1 MEQTEIQAGLSLQVS
16 HKGNLVFS
24 SQGKWLYPLFDLGE
38 FLAKE
43 NFPVEELLLVDK
55 IAGKAAA
62 FLIVRM
68 GFVHIH
74 LKLISKGALE
84 VFNRFGRAVTFDQEV
99 DSIQCKT
106 EQLVSSKDDP
116 EQVWQ
121 MLRRRAGR
129 VMGLELKVEGVKLV
143 LEGKEVLKNIDLQLS
158 KGDHVVIKG
167 PNGAGKTSLLK
178 AILGLVPVSEG
189 RISVGGLWVGGREWG
204 RKRNCVG
211 YVDQNQAK
219 NTFPVLASEVVE
231 IGLATRRFSV
241 AETRHR
247 VEIAMRRTG
256 CFHLAQTPYFS
267 LSGGEKQ
274 RVALARC
281 LCQEASLLLFDE
293 PTSFLDQESKEDL
306 KNLLLELWSNEAPSI
321 IIVSHDHQWIDPL
334 KWPVYELNNGML
346 TRMEK

>member
-1 MEQTEIQAGLSLQVS
+1 MKINEIPVEISLQVT
-16 HKGNLVFS
+16 HNGNLVFR

-38 FLAKE
+38 FLAKQ
-43 NFPVEELLLVDK
+43 NYLIEELTLVDK

-68 GFVHIH
+68 GFTHIH

-84 VFNRFGRAVTFDQEV
+84 VFSRFGRKVTFDQIVEN
-99 DSIQCKT
+99 IQCKT
-106 EQLVSSKDDP
+106 EQLVSSNDDP
-116 EQVWQ
+116 ELVWQ

-129 VMGLELKVEGVKLV
+129 VSGLELKVEGVKFE
-143 LEGKEVLKNIDLQLS
+143 LEGKEILKEVNLQVN
-158 KGDHVVIKG
+158 KGDHIVIKG
-167 PNGAGKTSLLK
+167 PNGAGKTTLLK
-178 AILGLVPVSEG
+178 AILGLVPLSGG
-189 RISVGGLWVGGREWG
+189 RISVGGLWVGSPEWR
-204 RKRNCVG
+204 RKRNFVG
-211 YVDQNQAK
+211 YVDQNQVK
-219 NTFPVLASEVVE
+219 NNFPVLAFEVVE
-231 IGLATRRFSV
+231 IGLATQRFSK

-256 CFHLAQTPYFS
+256 CFHLAQAPYFS

-321 IIVSHDHQWIDPL
+321 IIVSHDHQWVDPFN
-334 KWPVYELNNGML
+334 WPAYEMNNGML
-346 TRMEK
+346 TKI